1 MTELVV
7 EIDEGIA
14 RKSFAAEFTGY
25 NCRLIF
31 DVFVGKVLPNLF
43 SASVR
48 CHLSN
53 LVKYK
58 TIKRVH
64 HHSNFSFKANF

>member
-1 MTELVV
+1 M

-14 RKSFAAEFTGY
+14 RKPFAAEFTGY
-25 NCRLIF
+25 DCRLIF

-43 SASVR
+43 GTSVR
-48 CHLSN
+48 CNLPN
-53 LVKYK
+53 LVRYK

-64 HHSNFSFKANF
+64 HHINFSFKANL